1 MGHTFPSDQITLD
14 FLAAQIRRL
23 SSMLGE
29 IINEMEGRHIFDLVE
44 RARQLARSSRNGDS
58 DSARQ
63 LHAVIGR
70 LSAHEAFEMAM
81 AFTTYFEL
89 VNLAEEDYRTRRLRQ
104 RRAARLGEKGNAS
117 QAQSTPAPI
126 RESIEAAMLEL
137 KQRGV
142 SAEELQD
149 ILDKLRIE
157 LVLTAHP
164 TESKRRTVLTR
175 LRRIASLLRA
185 EEAGQAGDGN
195 QSPIVNRQSSIDD
208 ALRREIT
215 ALWLTDRSRTIQPAV
230 TDEVRTGLWY
240 FNNTLWDTLPRLQ
253 ADLEQALAQHYPG
266 VRAPARWLTFGS
278 WIGGDRDGNPNVTV
292 SVTAETIQLHRQ
304 LALDKLREAAHE
316 LSRLLSISRR
326 RDFVSAE
333 VLDLIAA
340 GRFTSRHTRT
350 LAERYPNEPY
360 RVVLADLYA
369 RLADAWQRTTT
380 QPLYPFAQSRSVML
394 SNNLSLPL
402 PVEADMKADDVADTL
417 EAVARSLSAGRG
429 ARLID
434 GELRRLR
441 QQLAVFGM
449 HMARLDLRQHSA
461 WHEAAVAEVLDKA
474 DGIVVEE
481 AGSAPYTALDEARKV
496 AVLSEAL
503 SRPARSV
510 LDRAGDL
517 SDETRNVIE
526 PIQLAREAIR
536 RYGRETMGIY
546 VISMTNGLSDVL
558 EVLLLLRWCGVNM
571 SIAPLFETLDDLER
585 APQILKAMFEHPH
598 YREHLRRAGD
608 HQIVMLGYSDSN
620 KDCGYLAAN
629 WALFKAQET
638 ITRACEEAGVTFTLF
653 HGRGG
658 TIARGGGPAARA
670 ILAQPQGLIHGSIRI
685 TEQGEVLSTRYHDPD
700 IAHRHLEQVVYG
712 TLLAIHQARHLR
724 LAPAAWRACMER
736 MAAASVTAYRALVYD
751 DPDFLTFWQQAT
763 PINEISRLKIGSR
776 PAYRRQA
783 RNVSDLRAIPWV
795 FSWMQSRFVL
805 PGWYGLGT
813 ALQAGGAIPPDGA
826 HATASDPSTEN
837 GLGLLREMYRDWPFF
852 QTLIDNAQQ
861 SLTKADMGIASQYA
875 SLVEDAS
882 IRTRIFGLIQAEY
895 DRARRAIC
903 AITGQRDLLD
913 NEPVLQ
919 RSIQLRNPY
928 VDPLNYIQVEMI
940 RRLRQQS
947 AADPAADSATLEDM
961 DLLRAVIDL
970 TINGVSSGLRNT
982 G

>member
-1 MGHTFPSDQITLD
+1 MEHGLLSGEVTLD

-23 SSMLGE
+23 GSILGKL
-29 IINEMEGRHIFDLVE
+29 IVDLEGPRIFDLVE
-44 RARQLARSSRNGDS
+44 EARQLAKNSRAGDM
-58 DSARQ
+58 DSAAR
-63 LHAVIGR
+63 LRAVIGG
-70 LSAHEAFEMAM
+70 LSARDAFEIAM

-104 RRAARLGEKGNAS
+104 RRAARLHVQDDDS
-117 QAQSTPAPI
+117 QPPV
-126 RESIEAAMLEL
+126 RESIEAAILEL
-137 KQRGV
+137 KRQGLP
-142 SAEELQD
+142 AAELQD
-149 ILDKLRIE
+149 ILDRLNVE

-175 LRRIASLLRA
+175 LRRIAGLLRA
-185 EEAGQAGDGN
+185 QEVHTANGAL
-195 QSPIVNRQSSIDD
+195 SSLVSDHTSSNE

-215 ALWLTDRSRTIQPAV
+215 ALWLTDRSRTVQPAV

-253 ADLEQALAQHYPG
+253 DDLEQALARHYPG
-266 VRAPARWLTFGS
+266 VRAPTRWLTFGS

-292 SVTAETIQLHRQ
+292 TVTAETIQLHRR
-304 LALDKLREAAHE
+304 LALDKLREAVHE
-316 LSRLLSISRR
+316 LSRLLSISKR
-326 RDFVSAE
+326 RDRISAE
-333 VLDLIAA
+333 VLELISA
-340 GRFTSRHTRT
+340 GRFTSRHVQT

-360 RVVLADLYA
+360 RVVLADLA
-369 RLADAWQRTTT
+369 AQLADAWQHTSTR
-380 QPLYPFAQSRSVML
+380 PLYPLAQSRSVAL
-394 SNNLSLPL
+394 SSTLSLPL
-402 PVEADMKADDVADTL
+402 PAQPDLTAGDLGKVLDV
-417 EAVARSLSAGRG
+417 VARSLSAGRA
-429 ARLID
+429 ARLVD
-434 GELRRLR
+434 GELKQLRHRLN
-441 QQLAVFGM
+441 VFGL

-461 WHEAAVAEVLDKA
+461 WHEPAVAEVLAKA
-474 DGIVVEE
+474 EGALLEV
-481 AGSAPYTALDEARKV
+481 AGGAYAALDEAHKI
-496 AVLSEAL
+496 AVLSQAL

-526 PIQLAREAIR
+526 PIQLARETMR
-536 RYGRETMGIY
+536 RYGREVMGVY

-558 EVLLLLRWCGVNM
+558 EVLLMLRWCSATMRIV
-571 SIAPLFETLDDLER
+571 PLFETLDDLTR
-585 APQILKAMFEHPH
+585 APAILKAMFDHPH
-598 YREHLRRAGD
+598 YREHLRQTGN
-608 HQIVMLGYSDSN
+608 HQMIMLGYSDSN
-620 KDCGYLAAN
+620 KDCGYLTAN

-638 ITRACEEAGVTFTLF
+638 ITRACEAAGIAFTLF

-670 ILAQPQGLIHGSIRI
+670 ILAQPQGLIHGGIRI

-712 TLLAIHQARHLR
+712 ALLAIHQARH
-724 LAPAAWRACMER
+724 PKPTPPAWRACMER
-736 MAAASVTAYRALVYD
+736 MSAASLAAYRALVYD

-763 PINEISRLKIGSR
+763 PITEISGLKIGSR
-776 PAYRRQA
+776 PAYRRKTRSVA
-783 RNVSDLRAIPWV
+783 DLRAIPWV

-813 ALQAGGAIPPDGA
+813 GLQAGGAIPLDGHDA
-826 HATASDPSTEN
+826 GASHYE
-837 GLGLLREMYRDWPFF
+837 GAGLLREMYRDWPFF

-861 SLTKADMGIASQYA
+861 SLTKADMGIAAQYA
-875 SLVEDAS
+875 SLVEDATA
-882 IRTRIFGLIQAEY
+882 RTRIFGLIQAEY
-895 DRARRAIC
+895 DRACRAIC
-903 AITGQRDLLD
+903 AITGQTALLD

-940 RRLRQQS
+940 RRLRRHAS
-947 AADPAADSATLEDM
+947 TDDVDDT

>member
-1 MGHTFPSDQITLD
+1 MGHLIPSGEITLD

-23 SSMLGE
+23 GSALGE
-29 IINEMEGRHIFDLVE
+29 LIADLEGQRIFDLVE
-44 RARQLARSSRNGDS
+44 EARQLAKNSRSGDAAS
-58 DSARQ
+58 GAQ
-63 LHAVIGR
+63 LHDLIGH

-104 RRAARLGEKGNAS
+104 HRAARSRAWDDGG
-117 QAQSTPAPI
+117 QAPPV
-126 RESIEAAMLEL
+126 RESIEAAILEL
-137 KQRGV
+137 KQHGMP
-142 SAEELQD
+142 AEELQD
-149 ILDKLRIE
+149 ILDKLSVE

-175 LRRIASLLRA
+175 LRRIANLLRG
-185 EEAGQAGDGN
+185 EAGQAGDGN
-195 QSPIVNRQSSIDD
+195 PSSIVHSPSSIDD

-215 ALWLTDRSRTIQPAV
+215 ALWLTDRSRAIQPAV

-278 WIGGDRDGNPNVTV
+278 WIGGDRDGNPNVTTV
-292 SVTAETIQLHRQ
+292 VTAETMQLHRR
-304 LALDKLREAAHE
+304 LALEKLREAAHE
-316 LSRLLSISRR
+316 LSRLLSISKR
-326 RDFVSAE
+326 RDRISAE
-333 VLDLIAA
+333 VLERIAA
-340 GRFTSRHTRT
+340 GRFTSRHVRA

-360 RVVLADLYA
+360 RVVLADLAA
-369 RLADAWQRTTT
+369 RLADAWQQTTT
-380 QPLYPFAQSRSVML
+380 RPLYPFAQSRSVML

-402 PVEADMKADDVADTL
+402 PVEPDMQAADVADTL

-434 GELRRLR
+434 GELKRLGR
-441 QQLAVFGM
+441 QLAVFGA

-461 WHEAAVAEVLDKA
+461 WHEAAVAEVLGKVN
-474 DGIVVEE
+474 GMLSEE
-481 AGSAPYTALDEARKV
+481 AGSAPYTALDEAQKV
-496 AVLSEAL
+496 AVLSRAL

-517 SDETRNVIE
+517 SDETRSVIE
-526 PIQLAREAIR
+526 PMQLAREAMR
-536 RYGRETMGIY
+536 RYGREVMGVY

-558 EVLLLLRWCGVNM
+558 EVLLMLRWCGANM
-571 SIAPLFETLDDLER
+571 PIAPLFETLDDLDR
-585 APQILKAMFEHPH
+585 APAILKAMFDHPR
-598 YREHLRRAGD
+598 YREHLRQTGN
-608 HQIVMLGYSDSN
+608 HQMIMLGYSDSN

-638 ITRACEEAGVTFTLF
+638 IARACEEAGVTFTLF

-712 TLLAIHQARHLR
+712 ALLAIHQARH
-724 LAPAAWRACMER
+724 PGPVPSAWRACMER
-736 MAAASVTAYRALVYD
+736 MAAVSVAAYRALVYD

-763 PINEISRLKIGSR
+763 PINEISGLKIGSR
-776 PAYRRQA
+776 PAYRRQTRSVA
-783 RNVSDLRAIPWV
+783 DLRAIPWV

-813 ALQAGGAIPPDGA
+813 GLQAAGAIPPDGES
-826 HATASDPSTEN
+826 ASAEYQE
-837 GLGLLREMYRDWPFF
+837 GAGLLREMYREWPFF

-861 SLTKADMGIASQYA
+861 SLTKADMGIAAQYA
-875 SLVEDAS
+875 SLVEDES
-882 IRTRIFGLIQAEY
+882 IRARIFGLIHAEY
-895 DRARRAIC
+895 ERARRAVC
-903 AITGQRDLLD
+903 AITGQNALLD

-940 RRLRQQS
+940 RRLRRQS
-947 AADPAADSATLEDM
+947 AAADDM

>member
-1 MGHTFPSDQITLD
+1 MEHTLPSGEITLD

-23 SSMLGE
+23 SSALGE
-29 IINEMEGRHIFDLVE
+29 IIDELEGRRIFELVE
-44 RARQLARSSRNGDS
+44 HVRQLARSSRNGDS
-58 DSARQ
+58 DSAKQ
-63 LHAVIGR
+63 LHDVIGSLAVR
-70 LSAHEAFEMAM
+70 EAFELAM

-89 VNLAEEDYRTRRLRQ
+89 VNLAEEDYRTRRLQQ
-104 RRAARLGEKGNAS
+104 RRAARARAINGAR
-117 QAQSTPAPI
+117 PAPPV
-126 RESIEAAMLEL
+126 RESIEAAILEL

-149 ILDKLRIE
+149 MLDKLRIE

-175 LRRIASLLRA
+175 LRRIANLLRA

-195 QSPIVNRQSSIDD
+195 LSSIVYRQSSIDD

-215 ALWLTDRSRTIQPAV
+215 SLWLTDRSRTIQPAV

-240 FNNTLWDTLPRLQ
+240 FNNTLWNALPRLQ

-266 VRAPARWLTFGS
+266 VRAPTRWLTFGS
-278 WIGGDRDGNPNVTV
+278 WIGGDRDGNPNVTPA
-292 SVTAETIQLHRQ
+292 VTAETIILHRR
-304 LALDKLREAAHE
+304 LALDKLREATHE
-316 LSRLLSISRR
+316 LSRLLSLSKR
-326 RDFVSAE
+326 RDSVSTE
-333 VLDLIAA
+333 ILEMIVA
-340 GRFTSRHTRT
+340 GRFTSRHVRK

-360 RVVLADLYA
+360 RVVLADLTA
-369 RLADAWQRTTT
+369 RLTEAWQETFT
-380 QPLYPFAQSRSVML
+380 QPLYPFAQSRSVKL
-394 SNNLSLPL
+394 SSNLSLPL
-402 PVEADMKADDVADTL
+402 PEKPNLKADDVASTL
-417 EAVARSLSAGRG
+417 DAVARSLSAGRG

-434 GELRRLR
+434 GELKRLR
-441 QQLAVFGM
+441 EQLAVFGV

-461 WHEAAVAEVLDKA
+461 WHEPAVAEVLAKI
-474 DGIVVEE
+474 GQE
-481 AGSAPYTALDEARKV
+481 GSIPYARLDEAQRV
-496 AVLSEAL
+496 AVLSATL
-503 SRPARSV
+503 SQPLRSV
-510 LDRAGDL
+510 LDRAGSL
-517 SDETRNVIE
+517 SDETRHVIE
-526 PIQLAREAIR
+526 PIQLAREAMR
-536 RYGRETMGIY
+536 RYGHETMGIY

-638 ITRACEEAGVTFTLF
+638 ITRVCEEAGVTFTLF

-712 TLLAIHQARHLR
+712 ALLAIHQARHPR
-724 LAPAAWRACMER
+724 PAPAAWRACMER

-763 PINEISRLKIGSR
+763 PINEISGLKIGSR

-783 RNVSDLRAIPWV
+783 RNVADLRAIPWV

-837 GLGLLREMYRDWPFF
+837 RLGLLREMYRDWPFF

-903 AITGQRDLLD
+903 AITGQRYLLD

-940 RRLRQQS
+940 RRLRQRS
-947 AADPAADSATLEDM
+947 AADSATLDDM

>member
-1 MGHTFPSDQITLD
+1 MGQPLPSQSVTLD

-23 SSMLGE
+23 GSALGQL
-29 IINEMEGRHIFDLVE
+29 IQDLEGHRIFELVE
-44 RARQLARSSRNGDS
+44 SARQLAKNSRNGDTA
-58 DSARQ
+58 SAAQ
-63 LHAVIGR
+63 LDAAISR
-70 LSAHEAFEMAM
+70 LSAREAFELAM

-104 RRAARLGEKGNAS
+104 RRAARSRALDG
-117 QAQSTPAPI
+117 AQPAPPV
-126 RESIEAAMLEL
+126 RESIEAAILDL
-137 KQRGV
+137 KQHGMP
-142 SAEELQD
+142 AEELQD
-149 ILDKLRIE
+149 ILDKLRVE

-175 LRRIASLLRA
+175 LRRIAHLLRA
-185 EEAGQAGDGN
+185 EEGQARDGN

-215 ALWLTDRSRTIQPAV
+215 ALWLTDRSRAIQPAV

-253 ADLEQALAQHYPG
+253 ADLERALALHYPT

-278 WIGGDRDGNPNVTV
+278 WIGGDRDGNPNVTP
-292 SVTAETIQLHRQ
+292 SVTAETLQLHRR
-304 LALDKLREAAHE
+304 LALDKLREAAHD

-326 RDFVSAE
+326 RDRISAE
-333 VLDLIAA
+333 ILDLIAA
-340 GRFTSRHTRT
+340 GRFTSRHVRT

-360 RVVLADLYA
+360 RVVLADLAA
-369 RLADAWQRTTT
+369 RLADAWQQTTT
-380 QPLYPFAQSRSVML
+380 RPLYPLAQSRSVTL
-394 SNNLSLPL
+394 SNTLSLPL
-402 PVEADMKADDVADTL
+402 PDEPDMKAEDVANTL

-429 ARLID
+429 ARLLD
-434 GELRRLR
+434 GELRTLR
-441 QQLAVFGM
+441 QQLAVFGL

-461 WHEAAVAEVLDKA
+461 WHEPAVAEVLAKI
-474 DGIVVEE
+474 GQEGGV
-481 AGSAPYTALDEARKV
+481 PYSRLDEAQRV
-496 AVLSEAL
+496 AVLSAAL
-503 SRPARSV
+503 AQPLRSA
-510 LDRAGDL
+510 LDRAGNL
-517 SDETRNVIE
+517 SDETRHVIE
-526 PIQLAREAIR
+526 PIQLAREAMR
-536 RYGRETMGIY
+536 RYGREVMGVY
-546 VISMTNGLSDVL
+546 VISVTNGLSDVL
-558 EVLLLLRWCGVNM
+558 EVLLLLRWCGVTM
-571 SIAPLFETLDDLER
+571 SIAPLFETLDDLDR
-585 APQILKAMFEHPH
+585 APAILKAMFDHPH
-598 YREHLRRAGD
+598 YREHVRQTGD
-608 HQIVMLGYSDSN
+608 HQTIMLGYSDSN

-638 ITRACEEAGVTFTLF
+638 ITRACEDAGVAFTLF

-712 TLLAIHQARHLR
+712 ALLAIHQARHPKP
-724 LAPAAWRACMER
+724 APQAWRDCMER
-736 MAAASVTAYRALVYD
+736 MAAASLAAYRALVYN

-763 PINEISRLKIGSR
+763 PIGEISRLKIGSR
-776 PAYRRQA
+776 PAYRRQTRSVA
-783 RNVSDLRAIPWV
+783 DLRAIPWV

-805 PGWYGLGT
+805 PGWYGLG
-813 ALQAGGAIPPDGA
+813 AGLQAAGAIPPDDA
-826 HATASDPSTEN
+826 PATAPDPAN
-837 GLGLLREMYRDWPFF
+837 QGGAGGGAGLLREMYRDWPFF

-861 SLTKADMGIASQYA
+861 SLTKADMGIAAQYA

-882 IRTRIFGLIQAEY
+882 IRARIFGLIQAEY

-903 AITGQRDLLD
+903 AITGQASLLD

-928 VDPLNYIQVEMI
+928 IDPLNYIQVEMI
-940 RRLRQQS
+940 RRLRRQTTEPD
-947 AADPAADSATLEDM
+947 APAEEAE
-961 DLLRAVIDL
+961 LLRAVIDL

>member
-1 MGHTFPSDQITLD
+1 MGNALSTGEITLD

-23 SSMLGE
+23 GSTLGE
-29 IINEMEGRHIFDLVE
+29 LIDDLEGHRVFELVE
-44 RARQLARSSRNGDS
+44 YARQLAKNSRSGDS
-58 DSARQ
+58 RSAAQ
-63 LHAVIGR
+63 LHAAIGH

-104 RRAARLGEKGNAS
+104 HRAARLHAKDDTG
-117 QAQSTPAPI
+117 QAPTAPAPV
-126 RESIEAAMLEL
+126 RESIEAAILEL
-137 KQRGV
+137 KQHGMP
-142 SAEELQD
+142 AEELQD
-149 ILDKLRIE
+149 ILDKLRVE

-175 LRRIASLLRA
+175 LRRIANLLRG
-185 EEAGQAGDGN
+185 EERQAGDGN
-195 QSPIVNRQSSIDD
+195 LSSIVNLQSSSDD

-215 ALWLTDRSRTIQPAV
+215 ALWLTDRSRAIQPAV

-253 ADLEQALAQHYPG
+253 ADLEQALARHYPG
-266 VRAPARWLTFGS
+266 VRPPVRWLTFGS
-278 WIGGDRDGNPNVTV
+278 WIGGDRDGNPNVTT
-292 SVTAETIQLHRQ
+292 SVTAETIQLHRR

-316 LSRLLSISRR
+316 LSRLLSISKR
-326 RDFVSAE
+326 RDRIAAE
-333 VLDLIAA
+333 VLDLISA
-340 GRFTSRHTRT
+340 GRFTSRHVRA

-360 RVVLADLYA
+360 RVVLADLSA
-369 RLADAWQRTTT
+369 RLADAWQHAATW
-380 QPLYPFAQSRSVML
+380 PLYPFAQSRNVML
-394 SNNLSLPL
+394 SGNLSLPL
-402 PVEADMKADDVADTL
+402 PAEPDMKADDVAGTL

-434 GELRRLR
+434 GELKRLR

-461 WHEAAVAEVLDKA
+461 WHESAVAEVLTRA
-474 DGIVVEE
+474 ESALLE
-481 AGSAPYTALDEARKV
+481 AAGCASYAALDEAQKV
-496 AVLSEAL
+496 AVLSQAL
-503 SRPARSV
+503 SQPARSV

-526 PIQLAREAIR
+526 PIQLAREAMR
-536 RYGRETMGIY
+536 RYGREVMGVY

-558 EVLLLLRWCGVNM
+558 EVLLLLRWCGANM
-571 SIAPLFETLDDLER
+571 SIAPLFETLDDLDR
-585 APQILKAMFEHPH
+585 APAILKAMFDHPH
-598 YREHLRRAGD
+598 YREHLRQAGD
-608 HQIVMLGYSDSN
+608 HQMVMLGYSDSN

-638 ITRACEEAGVTFTLF
+638 ITRVCEEVGVTFTLF

-670 ILAQPQGLIHGSIRI
+670 ILAQPQGLIHGGIRI

-712 TLLAIHQARHLR
+712 ALLAIHQARHPR
-724 LAPAAWRACMER
+724 PAPQIWRDCMER

-763 PINEISRLKIGSR
+763 PINEISGLKIGSR
-776 PAYRRQA
+776 PAYRRKTRSVA
-783 RNVSDLRAIPWV
+783 DLRAIPWV

-805 PGWYGLGT
+805 PGWYGLGA
-813 ALQAGGAIPPDGA
+813 ALQAAGAIPPDGA
-826 HATASDPSTEN
+826 RATASDSSTQSEA
-837 GLGLLREMYRDWPFF
+837 GLLREMYRDWPFF

-861 SLTKADMGIASQYA
+861 SLTKADMSIASQYA

-882 IRTRIFGLIQAEY
+882 IRARIFGLIQAEY
-895 DRARRAIC
+895 DRACRAIC
-903 AITGQRDLLD
+903 AITGQNSLLD

-940 RRLRQQS
+940 RRLRQQFT
-947 AADPAADSATLEDM
+947 ADSAADSAALDDI

-970 TINGVSSGLRNT
+970 TINGLSSGLRNT